1 MKVDIFK
8 YAGQVTMTG
17 YEMLC
22 EQIGSVKG
30 NGSERALLIIATP
43 GGDPDAG
50 FRIARSLQHH
60 YKEGFD
66 ALVPRYCKSAGTL
79 ILMGAKRVF
88 MADRSELGPL
98 DIQIKKGDEL
108 YGRNSGLDINQAV
121 DFLKEEALTTFN
133 SYLHKLSTLGLSTK
147 VAADISA
154 KLVSGLFNPIA
165 AQIEPLR
172 LAEMKRATNITY
184 AYGRMLAETGQN
196 VKSRGLECSVLA
208 YPSHSFVIDRKE
220 ARTIFKT
227 VNPPTDNLELLAQ
240 TFDKEFASN
249 TNSAS
254 VKVEA
259 ETLDISAGTEGTKHD
274 ERITILGTAQKSA
287 GETQPPLNE
296 SGESDRRNQG
306 RKQPPARR
314 RSGPKQ

>member
-1 MKVDIFK
+1 MKVDVFK
-8 YAGQVTMTG
+8 YAGQVTMPG
-17 YEMLC
+17 YELLC
-22 EQIGSVKG
+22 ERIHSVKA
-30 NGSERALLIIATP
+30 NGADRALLIIATP

-60 YKEGFD
+60 YKDGFD
-66 ALVPRYCKSAGTL
+66 ALIPRYCKSAGTL
-79 ILMGAKRVF
+79 ILMGAKRIY
-88 MADRSELGPL
+88 MADKSELGPL

-154 KLVSGLFNPIA
+154 KLVSGLFHPIA

-196 VKSRGLECSVLA
+196 VKNRGLERSVLA

-220 ARTIFKT
+220 ARTIFKM
-227 VNPPTDNLELLAQ
+227 VDPPTDNLQILVQ
-240 TFDKEFASN
+240 NFDKELGPN

-254 VKVEA
+254 VKIES
-259 ETLDISAGTEGTKHD
+259 ETIDTPIATEGTNHV
-274 ERITILGTAQKSA
+274 ERLTILGAAKESSGA
-287 GETQPPLNE
+287 TQPSLDE
-296 SGESDRRNQG
+296 SRESDRRDEG
-306 RKQPPARR
+306 RKQPASRR
-314 RSGPKQ
+314 RGRSQ